1 MIFFTLLCY
10 EYAVFLAF
18 WNYLFKIYQGF
29 WLNYFDYLFFLF
41 IAKWTL
47 WLKKDEITVVRWN
60 EALNLLIFTC
70 ISPPYEVLYKKHSV
84 GLSVCLSVQIC
95 VQPVTSF
102 CFDIGIPCLAHWCI
116 TMRWCVVY
124 IHEFS
129 MTLIF
134 DLKVKFKRVFE
145 MTLCPG
151 HSFFVL
157 WHSHTWTVHWQSLG
171 NRCECQGTPVARGA
185 QGVRTIP
192 PLKLINT
199 IKVDVLFELWLSK
212 S

>member
-1 MIFFTLLCY
+1 MALC
-10 EYAVFLAF
+10 
-18 WNYLFKIYQGF
+18 NYLFKIYQGF
-29 WLNYFDYLFFLF
+29 WLNYFDYLFFF
-41 IAKWTL
+41 IHCQMDIIAEK
-47 WLKKDEITVVRWN
+47 RWN
-60 EALNLLIFTC
+60 NCRSMDWSIEFTH
-70 ISPPYEVLYKKHSV
+70 IYMYIPPPYEVLYKKHSV

-134 DLKVKFKRVFE
+134 DLKVKFKRVFD
-145 MTLCPG
+145 MTFCPG

-157 WHSHTWTVHWQSLG
+157 WHCHTWTVHCQLLG
-171 NRCECQGTPVARGA
+171 NKCECQGSSDRE
-185 QGVRTIP
+185 GVFKF
-192 PLKLINT
+192 LLAHLSWKLN
-199 IKVDVLFELWLSK
+199 LSF
-212 S
+212 SDHLSCVVCVFVCLSVCLSVRL